1 MPPVSKIDTALMTLR
16 KVGTIIGTLKWNLII
31 KFAKIVLIYEN
42 YERKLKIMTFIK
54 IYDKIPKIMKI
65 YEFMMSQ

>member
-1 MPPVSKIDTALMTLR
+1 MKSNYKI
-16 KVGTIIGTLKWNLII
+16 
-31 KFAKIVLIYEN
+31 AKIGLIYEN

-54 IYDKIPKIMKI
+54 ICDKIPKIMKI

>member
-1 MPPVSKIDTALMTLR
+1 MPPVSKIDTALMTLS
-16 KVGTIIGTLKWNLII
+16 KVDTIIGTLKWNLII
-31 KFAKIVLIYEN
+31 KFAKIGLIYEN
-42 YERKLKIMTFIK
+42 YERKLKTMTFIK